1 MFSINHATQRAMARK
16 DRVSPFNMIEI
27 TVAIGVVAIGMVS
40 LMALFPIGFN
50 AHRDA
55 IGELYASD
63 LADQFLHVEKYD
75 LQKDPTTWDTKVS
88 ALPSSK
94 PTIGDDAITTKN
106 ATAFGGVFSNMYTA
120 NNSDGSTAGYYVEMK
135 TDSMVDFNAQV
146 LLWKTDVNV
155 TRGYNLDP
163 WHATDEGKAIG
174 LNVEISWPAG
184 KPYKEREKRCYHL
197 EVFKP

>member
-1 MFSINHATQRAMARK
+1 MFSINHAIWRTAARK
-16 DRVSPFNMIEI
+16 SRVSPFNMIEI

-55 IGELYASD
+55 IGEFYASD
-63 LADQFLHVEKYD
+63 LADQFLHVEKYSIQQD
-75 LQKDPTTWDTKVS
+75 WTKVGT
-88 ALPSSK
+88 LPSSK
-94 PTIGDDAITTKN
+94 PTVAEDATTS
-106 ATAFGGVFSNMYTA
+106 AGAAAFSNVFPNIYNASSPAAT
-120 NNSDGSTAGYYVEMK
+120 NGDYYVEMK
-135 TDSMVDFNAQV
+135 TNSMVDFNAEI
-146 LLWKTDVNV
+146 LIWKTDVDV

-163 WHATDEGKAIG
+163 WHATDEDQAIG
-174 LNVEISWPAG
+174 LNVEISWPAV